1 MRHAI
6 GIDFGTSGPKAVLV
20 DESGRTV
27 GRASRTYATRFPHA
41 GWAEQDPDSWW
52 RSLAE
57 LVGELAAGGQSPDAI
72 GLSGQMHAPVFLD
85 SVGEVLTPAILWN
98 DQRSIAECE
107 DIDRLTDGRIADW
120 TGNPPRTAFTAS
132 KILWIRRHLPEVYAR
147 IDTVLLPKDYIRFRL
162 TGAFGSDPSDASGT
176 NLFDVGQGVWSEATL
191 AALDIPAGWLP
202 PVADSSAVVG
212 RITDAAA
219 ARTGLPTGIPVVAGA
234 SDQAAAG
241 IGCGVVE
248 PGALAIILGTSA
260 VVSATLTDAATDP
273 TAACHTFR
281 HGLPDAWQMMGGVL
295 SAGGA
300 VQWYRDRIAPEPG
313 QPGAGAANG
322 YDEILAG
329 VKTVSPGADGLIFLP
344 YLTGERAPH
353 NDPHAR
359 GGWLGLTARHERRH
373 MARAVLE
380 GICFA
385 LRQVVERIEQAGVPS
400 EQLRV
405 AGGGARGSVLTE
417 ILASVLSRPVV
428 PVETVDASAYGA
440 AILAMAGLR
449 DDDPAA
455 VAANWVRTG
464 AAIDPVPGTAEL
476 YGEMYGIFQS
486 LYPATGGAMR
496 RLSNIDRNSVVG
508 TTAE

>member
-1 MRHAI
+1 VRHAI
-6 GIDFGTSGPKAVLV
+6 GIDFGTSGLKAVLV
-20 DESGRTV
+20 DESGRAV
-27 GRASRTYATRFPHA
+27 ARASRTYATRFPHA

-52 RSLAE
+52 RA
-57 LVGELAAGGQSPDAI
+57 LVEVAGELAAGGKSPDVI

-85 SVGEVLTPAILWN
+85 SAGEILTPAILWN

-107 DIDRLTDGRIADW
+107 DIDRLTGGRIADW

-132 KILWIRRHLPEVYAR
+132 KILWMRRHLPEIYAR
-147 IDTVLLPKDYIRFRL
+147 IDKVLLPKDFIRFRL
-162 TGAFGSDPSDASGT
+162 TGAYGTDPSDASGT
-176 NLFDVGQGVWSEATL
+176 NLFDVRQGVWSEPAL
-191 AALDIPAGWLP
+191 AALEIPTGWLP
-202 PVADSSAVVG
+202 PVAGSSAVAG

-219 ARTGLPTGIPVVAGA
+219 ARTGLPAGIPIVSGA

-300 VQWYRDRIAPEPG
+300 VQWYRDRIAPEPA
-313 QPGAGAANG
+313 QAGTDAANG

-329 VKTVSPGADGLIFLP
+329 VQTVSPGADGLIFLP

-373 MARAVLE
+373 LARAVLE
-380 GICFA
+380 GVCFA
-385 LRQVVERIEQAGVPS
+385 LRQVVERIEQAGLPS
-400 EQLRV
+400 GQVRI
-405 AGGGARGSVLTE
+405 AGGGARGGVWPA
-417 ILASVLSRPVV
+417 ILASVLARPIV
-428 PVETVDASAYGA
+428 PVETADASAYGA
-440 AILAMAGLR
+440 AILAMAGLS
-449 DDDPAA
+449 DQDPATLA
-455 VAANWVRTG
+455 TDWVRTG
-464 AAIDPVPGTAEL
+464 AAIDPVPGTAER
-476 YGEMYGIFQS
+476 YGELYGIFQS
-486 LYPATGGAMR
+486 LYPATHEAMR
-496 RLSNIDRNSVVG
+496 LLSEIDRNG
-508 TTAE
+508 AIRTTGE